1 MLARGAAF
9 RLPANA
15 IREGMVIA
23 RVWPSSHG
31 PRGRTGPGGRGGRH
45 GGGPGAARVALDAAM
60 GSGTYGIVIVDQEL
74 LRGIDETARRSY
86 EASTLPLVIEVPGE
100 MAWRAEQEAPT
111 DALISPS

>member
-1 MLARGAAF
+1 LSRVLALLTRDLGAGFA
-9 RLPANA
+9 LAGVEVATAADP
-15 IREGMVIA
+15 E
-23 RVWPSSHG
+23 
-31 PRGRTGPGGRGGRH
+31 
-45 GGGPGAARVALDAAM
+45 AARAALDAAM

-111 DALISPS
+111 DDYIAQLIRRAVGYQLNIKL